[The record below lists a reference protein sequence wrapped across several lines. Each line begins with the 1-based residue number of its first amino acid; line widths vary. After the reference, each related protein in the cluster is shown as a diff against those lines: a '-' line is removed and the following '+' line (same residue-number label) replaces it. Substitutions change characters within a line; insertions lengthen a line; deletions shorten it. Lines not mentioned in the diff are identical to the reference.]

1 MTIEN
6 DKNENTSD
14 NDADASTDNE
24 KTNKIA
30 EKLKTMGV
38 TPSENK
44 PAEKEARRFSPL
56 LITLLLAVPAVG
68 VIAYM
73 NAPDHFDKLLSSIS
87 NYTSLFTNK
96 DQQSPD
102 NVNTQSKVP
111 AESVAGSW
119 DQPEATTL
127 NRFHEPQ
134 LDASKRAELEKRRL
148 EFQKQNPEP
157 QWVAQQ
163 RAEME
168 KRRLEFQKQNPEPQW
183 MAQQRAEMEK
193 RRLEYQK
200 QNPEPQWVIQQRAEM
215 EKRRL
220 EYQAQNP
227 RNYAAN
233 WERSM
238 QPPEPPQWVKDR
250 QAEMQREMAKYQQNM
265 SNHSNG
271 QAYSRGPG
279 YMQHPRMN
287 SYQPNSGNNNQ
298 LQPRQNPNPVR
309 AYPQPNPYYYNAPP
323 YGFGPN
329 HGPYGYPY

>member
-6 DKNENTSD
+6 EKNENTSD
-14 NDADASTDNE
+14 NDTDASTDNE

-44 PAEKEARRFSPL
+44 PAKKEARRFSPL
-56 LITLLLAVPAVG
+56 LITLLFAVPAAG
-68 VIAYM
+68 VIVYM
-73 NAPDHFDKLLSSIS
+73 NMPEYIDKLLSSVS
-87 NYTSLFTNK
+87 GYTFTSTTDDQESLA
-96 DQQSPD
+96 S
-102 NVNTQSKVP
+102 VNTQPKMPVNP
-111 AESVAGSW
+111 AAGRW
-119 DQPEATTL
+119 DQPEATTAR
-127 NRFHEPQ
+127 NQSQE
-134 LDASKRAELEKRRL
+134 S
-148 EFQKQNPEP
+148 
-157 QWVAQQ
+157 QWVASQ

-168 KRRLEFQKQNPEPQW
+168 KRRLAYQKQNPEPQW

-200 QNPEPQWVIQQRAEM
+200 QNPEPQWVAQQRAEM

-220 EYQAQNP
+220 EFQKQNP
-227 RNYAAN
+227 EPQWVAQQRAEMEKRQLASQTQNPDNYATS
-233 WERSM
+233 WGRS
-238 QPPEPPQWVKDR
+238 EPPQWVKDR

-265 SNHSNG
+265 LNHSNG

-298 LQPRQNPNPVR
+298 LQPRQNSNPVR

-329 HGPYGYPY
+329 HGPYAYPY